1 MSKGTKLKQKGETA
15 VAPQAAIRVTV
26 ILTAEMIRL
35 IGADAELARTESGG
49 VLLNPNRS
57 DVVRRIVGMHY
68 RIPQERWATV
78 GPMQSESSAA

>member
-1 MSKGTKLKQKGETA
+1 MSKGTKLKKKGETV

-35 IGADAELARTESGG
+35 IGAHAELARTESGG

-57 DVVRRIVGMHY
+57 DAVRRIVGLHY
-68 RIPQERWATV
+68 RIPEERWATV
-78 GPMQSESSAA
+78 GPQSEASAA